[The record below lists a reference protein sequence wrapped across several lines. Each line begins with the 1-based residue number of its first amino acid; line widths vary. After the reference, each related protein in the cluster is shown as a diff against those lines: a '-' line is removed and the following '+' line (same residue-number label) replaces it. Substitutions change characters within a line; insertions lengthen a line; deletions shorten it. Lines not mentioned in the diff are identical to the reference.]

1 MLKLIKYELKKQASK
16 SLIIFGILF
25 ILFTFLDNVLQFKYG
40 GSKPDL
46 VAGNF
51 GLSLLLTQFYLI
63 FLACTYI
70 SSEFHMGT
78 SKSIF
83 TGVFSRIEIVNIK
96 TISIML
102 ISLALGGI
110 NWTIG
115 LILEVVLYDGVTIT
129 SALNDL
135 LMVIVIYFL
144 YFIGVLA
151 FSLFVSSISLSR
163 IITILFGYGTFIF
176 IGEIAVQITNR
187 SESLRIAIEK
197 IPFYVITSGFNSLYY
212 NGESIIII
220 LLFSTIFYLAAI
232 MIFQKRDLT

>member
-176 IGEIAVQITNR
+176 IGEIAVQITN
-187 SESLRIAIEK
+187 
-197 IPFYVITSGFNSLYY
+197 
-212 NGESIIII
+212 
-220 LLFSTIFYLAAI
+220 
-232 MIFQKRDLT
+232 